1 MGLPLLDVR
10 GRKLMSSIPCQ
21 WEDTHSEFTED
32 QQHTIEAYFRVVRD
46 NLHLRQFIR
55 WAQHEQLMFDS
66 YKVVV
71 VIYLLR
77 AQFQPQVRCRTNLA
91 SVYPAFLGRRTC
103 R

>member
-10 GRKLMSSIPCQ
+10 GRNLMSAIPCQ
-21 WEDTHSEFTED
+21 WEDSEFTED

-55 WAQHEQLMFDS
+55 WAQHEQLMLDS

-77 AQFQPQVRCRTNLA
+77 AQFQPQVWCRTNLA
-91 SVYPAFLGRRTC
+91 YVYPAFLDRRTC